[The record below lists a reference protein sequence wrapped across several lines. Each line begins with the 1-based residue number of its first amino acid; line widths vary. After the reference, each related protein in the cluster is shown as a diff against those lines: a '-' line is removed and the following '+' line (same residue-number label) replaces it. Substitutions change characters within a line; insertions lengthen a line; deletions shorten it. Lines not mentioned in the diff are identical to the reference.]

1 MPEQACTGRRISAAD
16 QVVGALYELTVK
28 ENAVPVKDLL
38 GFASEDDVRASLL
51 SDDYEDM
58 SDMFK
63 NEFSGMGIEFT
74 DDEIKE
80 MSDTMSKLLNKLSY
94 TAEIQEEG
102 KDETTVVLKVTGY
115 SSDDMNQIMTDL
127 MTEIQTNMDEET
139 LTALMTGDEEAT
151 MALMQDVIKVVVKFG
166 EMEPTTETTDVTVK
180 CEKMKVE
187 VSGKEKVSWM
197 PSDMDKF
204 VDDLENASFK

>member
-1 MPEQACTGRRISAAD
+1 MRNVRTKLAVLLAAVMMICSVALTGCQSKLVPAD
-16 QVVGALYELTVK
+16 QVVGAMYELTVK
-28 ENAVPVKDLL
+28 ENATPMKDLL
-38 GFASEDDVRASLL
+38 G
-51 SDDYEDM
+51 
-58 SDMFK
+58 
-63 NEFSGMGIEFT
+63 SGMGIEFT
-74 DDEIKE
+74 DEEVAE

-102 KDETTVVLKVTGY
+102 KDETTVLLKVTGY
-115 SSDDMNQIMTDL
+115 SSDDMNQIMTGL

-151 MALMQDVIKVVVKFG
+151 MALMQDVIKQVIAKFG

>member
-1 MPEQACTGRRISAAD
+1 MRNVRTKLAVLLAAVMMICSVALTGCQSKLVPAD
-16 QVVGALYELTVK
+16 QVVGAMYELTVK
-28 ENAVPVKDLL
+28 ENATPMKDLL

-51 SDDYEDM
+51 TDDYE
-58 SDMFK
+58 
-63 NEFSGMGIEFT
+63 
-74 DDEIKE
+74 E

-94 TAEIQEEG
+94 TAEIQDEG
-102 KDETTVVLKVTGY
+102 KDETTVLLKVTGY

-151 MALMQDVIKVVVKFG
+151 MALMQDVIKQVIAKFG

>member
-1 MPEQACTGRRISAAD
+1 MNK
-16 QVVGALYELTVK
+16 ELQ
-28 ENAVPVKDLL
+28 P
-38 GFASEDDVRASLL
+38 R
-51 SDDYEDM
+51 
-58 SDMFK
+58 FK
-63 NEFSGMGIEFT
+63 
-74 DDEIKE
+74 
-80 MSDTMSKLLNKLSY
+80 
-94 TAEIQEEG
+94 EG

-151 MALMQDVIKVVVKFG
+151 MALMQDDQAGGCVVWRNG
-166 EMEPTTETTDVTVK
+166 ADNETTDVTVK

-197 PSDMDKF
+197 PSAWISLWMITSGERIF
-204 VDDLENASFK
+204 